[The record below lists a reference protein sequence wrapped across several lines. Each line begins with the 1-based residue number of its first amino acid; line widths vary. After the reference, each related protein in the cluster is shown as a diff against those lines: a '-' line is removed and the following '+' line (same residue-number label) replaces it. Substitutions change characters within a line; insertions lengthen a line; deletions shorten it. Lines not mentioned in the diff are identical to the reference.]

1 MRHKILF
8 GYVILTAVIAGMV
21 AVLFHERVRVQEIE
35 SESSTIGRI
44 QNCINAAHRQITI
57 LATCGE
63 SVIVWDES
71 DYHAYRER
79 RLRTDSLLQ
88 QMKGPCSNF
97 IRGGQIDTL
106 RSLLTAKEEH
116 LHGIMQVVRYHSM
129 ADSIL
134 LSHLPT
140 PNTLTRSVTR
150 KKKGIAG
157 WFGKKD
163 TIQVLKSPETLYSL
177 NRKMNAIQEEWEKSL
192 EARTDSLRAYS
203 RELNR
208 KLYTLITDLDEQAE
222 TAFHDK
228 KRHIE
233 EAYRMST
240 GIVSWLIAV
249 TMILLVLSYL
259 IIHRELK
266 REAVQKVKMGEIIE
280 KNNELLETRKHIIL
294 AISHDIRAP
303 LNIINGSAELAMDTR
318 DKKRRN
324 MYLSNIGH
332 LCRHILHLLN
342 NLLDVYRLNESKET
356 CNNVLF
362 SLEELLGRVASGF
375 SHLVNDKGILFE
387 SDFRNVDVILY
398 GDMDRLSQIIDN
410 LLSNALKFTDA
421 GTIAFH
427 AGYENGNL
435 SLKVKD
441 TGIGMNEETLSRI
454 FRPFEKISTQTNAN
468 GFGLGLP
475 ITKGLVSLMGGTIE
489 VESETGKGSTFSVS
503 LPLPVSDKEI
513 EHENPI
519 IENPNGLPQ
528 YVLAIDDDKL
538 QLEIVKEM
546 LERNGVMCTTC
557 SDAKELVR
565 AMRKKDY
572 DLLLTDIQMGATNG
586 FEILALLRRS
596 NIGNSRSIP
605 VVAMTARGDKEK
617 SDFTRSG
624 FSDCIYKPFSM
635 PELLSLISAF
645 SHGGENGHGHDF
657 SAFTEDVSDKQGVL
671 RTFVLQTEQDVE
683 ELLSLQDTADKTG
696 LQKILHRMSPA
707 WTLLQSDEPLSDFCA
722 FLKTGSCNSES
733 IKIHVQRI
741 AGHAALLIKEAE
753 NEIKRLT
760 DET

>member
-192 EARTDSLRAYS
+192 EARTDSLRSYS

-228 KRHIE
+228 K
-233 EAYRMST
+233 
-240 GIVSWLIAV
+240 
-249 TMILLVLSYL
+249 
-259 IIHRELK
+259 
-266 REAVQKVKMGEIIE
+266 
-280 KNNELLETRKHIIL
+280 
-294 AISHDIRAP
+294 
-303 LNIINGSAELAMDTR
+303 
-318 DKKRRN
+318 
-324 MYLSNIGH
+324 
-332 LCRHILHLLN
+332 RHILHLLN

-427 AGYENGNL
+427 AGYENGTL

-513 EHENPI
+513 GHENPI
-519 IENPNGLPQ
+519 IENPNGLPR

-572 DLLLTDIQMGATNG
+572 DLLLTDIQMEATNG

-733 IKIHVQRI
+733 IKTHVQRI